1 MFCSTAAA
9 SYWDNPVRVCLLSGV
24 WWSWWT
30 ILKSE
35 RRSMLNWTPFL
46 ERRTWLQ
53 SQTLATTNC
62 HISLLLSSKLWGF
75 IWRFHS
81 LSPTWTSMTPR
92 LLDMTFH
99 LRANPGECMV
109 DCKHTQNTGTNLKSS
124 SQIVSWMQ
132 TLRWEAMISVFFH
145 FGAGRWSWP
154 GIIITIPLLS
164 IVFGH
169 LVQSFELLPPPGLK
183 QVDATDILQH
193 TQLWW
198 PGQFSM
204 TTMLIPP
211 LKLLPPTSSLNYTLG
226 ESYLI

>member
-1 MFCSTAAA
+1 
-9 SYWDNPVRVCLLSGV
+9 
-24 WWSWWT
+24 
-30 ILKSE
+30 
-35 RRSMLNWTPFL
+35 
-46 ERRTWLQ
+46 
-53 SQTLATTNC
+53 
-62 HISLLLSSKLWGF
+62 
-75 IWRFHS
+75 
-81 LSPTWTSMTPR
+81 
-92 LLDMTFH
+92 
-99 LRANPGECMV
+99 
-109 DCKHTQNTGTNLKSS
+109 
-124 SQIVSWMQ
+124 
-132 TLRWEAMISVFFH
+132 
-145 FGAGRWSWP
+145 
-154 GIIITIPLLS
+154 LLS